1 MLSCLWYCKS
11 TIFQANHNCFGVT
24 SGFFP
29 VVCDT
34 AKVRF
39 FKQIT
44 TCVNAIIYNLPLFVI
59 LQKYDFSSKSQPI
72 SLERKETSSCL
83 WYCKSTIFQA
93 NHNDKANK
101 LFKIGVV
108 CDTAKVRFFKQI
120 TTYSKELYLPCR
132 LFVILQKYDFSS
144 KSQRSR
150 QRPFRDKR
158 CLWYCKSTIFQANH
172 NEFNTFRSF
181 SAVVCDTAKVRFF
194 KQITTRELTKYLQIK
209 LFVILQKYD
218 FSSKS
223 QRSIEEVTDR
233 VRCLW
238 YCKSTIFQAN
248 HNMMVSHHF
257 NAEVVCDTAKV
268 RFFKQITTVV
278 HTLLYFL
285 LLFVILQKYDFS
297 SKSQPILCGIHPC
310 LSCLW
315 YCKSTIFQANHNTI
329 WFLMSH
335 NSLFVILQKYDFSS
349 KSQPD
354 IQLTSSYI
362 SCLWYCKSTIFQAN
376 HNISLRQLMIEAL
389 FVILQKYDF
398 SSKSQQRPSFSTLEY
413 SCLWYCKS
421 TIFQANHNLFLELVY
436 KLPAVCD
443 TAKVRFFK
451 QITTK
456 FDLLHSHLELFVILQ
471 KYDFSSK
478 SQLDMTC
485 VYSL

>member
-144 KSQRSR
+144 KSQ
-150 QRPFRDKR
+150 
-158 CLWYCKSTIFQANH
+158 
-172 NEFNTFRSF
+172 
-181 SAVVCDTAKVRFF
+181 
-194 KQITTRELTKYLQIK
+194 
-209 LFVILQKYD
+209 
-218 FSSKS
+218 
-223 QRSIEEVTDR
+223 
-233 VRCLW
+233 
-238 YCKSTIFQAN
+238 
-248 HNMMVSHHF
+248 
-257 NAEVVCDTAKV
+257 
-268 RFFKQITTVV
+268 
-278 HTLLYFL
+278 
-285 LLFVILQKYDFS
+285 
-297 SKSQPILCGIHPC
+297 
-310 LSCLW
+310 
-315 YCKSTIFQANHNTI
+315 
-329 WFLMSH
+329 
-335 NSLFVILQKYDFSS
+335 
-349 KSQPD
+349 
-354 IQLTSSYI
+354 
-362 SCLWYCKSTIFQAN
+362 
-376 HNISLRQLMIEAL
+376 
-389 FVILQKYDF
+389 
-398 SSKSQQRPSFSTLEY
+398 QRPSFSTLEY

-478 SQLDMTC
+478 SQR
-485 VYSL
+485 

>member
-297 SKSQPILCGIHPC
+297 SKSQPTPIIRDYCEG
-310 LSCLW
+310 CLW
-315 YCKSTIFQANHNTI
+315 YCKSTIFQANHNRI
-329 WFLMSH
+329 YNLP
-335 NSLFVILQKYDFSS
+335 VPIL
-349 KSQPD
+349 
-354 IQLTSSYI
+354 
-362 SCLWYCKSTIFQAN
+362 
-376 HNISLRQLMIEAL
+376 
-389 FVILQKYDF
+389 
-398 SSKSQQRPSFSTLEY
+398 
-413 SCLWYCKS
+413 
-421 TIFQANHNLFLELVY
+421 
-436 KLPAVCD
+436 AVCD

-451 QITTK
+451 QITT
-456 FDLLHSHLELFVILQ
+456 
-471 KYDFSSK
+471 
-478 SQLDMTC
+478 
-485 VYSL
+485 